1 VPRAVPGTPS
11 HGPSCGGLW
20 SAFVDPKLLALFTA
34 LTFGVTPV
42 LLKVGFRQGG
52 STTAAMIIGLVV
64 AVPITALPAIVIGFD
79 LARLTPIAVVAFILG
94 GLAGNAVGRRWNFQA
109 IDMLGASRASAIRSS
124 SPVVSTLLAALL
136 YGEPVTPARWAA
148 VLAIVAGVILVTWQP
163 GDSRRSWLGAGVVFA
178 LAGAVS
184 YGIRP
189 LIIKFGLDV
198 ANEPAAAALIG
209 AVAALIYTF
218 LIEDRTKLRQVR
230 HDAAFGLFT
239 FCGVLV
245 AAGLTTLTFGL
256 SEGDVSIVYPLVAS
270 APLFTLVFTALML
283 KGVELLNWRI
293 VVGMVL
299 VVLGVIY
306 L

>member
-1 VPRAVPGTPS
+1 
-11 HGPSCGGLW
+11 
-20 SAFVDPKLLALFTA
+20 LFTA
-34 LTFGVTPV
+34 FTFGITPV
-42 LLKVGFRQGG
+42 LLKIGFRRGG
-52 STTAAMIIGLVV
+52 STTAAMITGLVV
-64 AVPITALPAIVIGFD
+64 AVPITAVPALLIGVEV
-79 LARLTPIAVVAFILG
+79 AQLTPIAIVAFILG

-109 IDMLGASRASAIRSS
+109 IDLLGASRASAIRSS
-124 SPVVSTLLAALL
+124 SPVVSSLLAALL
-136 YGEPVTPARWAA
+136 YAEPVTLARWAA

-163 GDSRRSWLGAGVVFA
+163 GESRRAWLGIGVVYA

-198 ANEPAAAALIG
+198 ANAPAAAALIG
-209 AVAALIYTF
+209 AIAALVYT
-218 LIEDRTKLRQVR
+218 LAIEDRRKLRQVR
-230 HDAAFGLFT
+230 QDAAFGLFV
-239 FCGVLV
+239 FAGVLV

-270 APLFTLVFTALML
+270 APLFTLVFTALLL

-293 VVGMVL
+293 VLG
-299 VVLGVIY
+299 VVLTVFGVIY